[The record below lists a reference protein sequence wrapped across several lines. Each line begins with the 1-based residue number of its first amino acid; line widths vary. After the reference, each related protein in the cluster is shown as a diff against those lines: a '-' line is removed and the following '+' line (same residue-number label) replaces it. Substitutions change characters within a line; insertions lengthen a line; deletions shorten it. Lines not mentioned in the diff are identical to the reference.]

1 MKDRSMR
8 RTLLASAG
16 IGLIGCLLVAGSVYA
31 QTPTTEAAAAAPAA
45 AAAAPIPNKGDTAWM
60 LVSSALVLMMSIPGL
75 ALFYGG
81 LVRTKNML
89 SVLTQVFAIVSL
101 VGIVWCLYGY
111 SIALSDTSG
120 PWVNYI
126 GGSRQGV
133 PEGSDAGFDRAD
145 LLERRRHSGIRLHG
159 VPDDLRDDHAGA
171 DRRRVRRAHEV
182 FRRRLVHAALGHVHL
197 LPDRA
202 LDMGGGCA

>member
-45 AAAAPIPNKGDTAWM
+45 AAAAPILNKGDTAWM
-60 LVSSALVLMMSIPGL
+60 LISSALVLMMSIPGL

-89 SVLTQVFAIVSL
+89 SVLTQVFTIVSL

-111 SIALSDTSG
+111 SIALGDTSG

-126 GGSRQGV
+126 GGLGKIFLKGV
-133 PEGSDAGFDRAD
+133 TPDSTVPTFSNGVVIPEYAYM
-145 LLERRRHSGIRLHG
+145 
-159 VPDDLRDDHAGA
+159 
-171 DRRRVRRAHEV
+171 V
-182 FRRRLVHAALGHVHL
+182 FQLSLIHISEPTR
-197 LPDRA
+197 P
-202 LDMGGGCA
+202 